1 YYSGVIDVDTASGGI
16 LLNLDTDGAEQVRRL
31 ARSKHLVIFTTD
43 AEYYVSDRVI
53 RRDQPVN
60 VVESSRNG
68 SCPTVPICTT
78 ETGLLYVS

>member
-1 YYSGVIDVDTASGGI
+1 
-16 LLNLDTDGAEQVRRL
+16 
-31 ARSKHLVIFTTD
+31 

-78 ETGLLYVS
+78 ETGLLYVSRARSLIYSATYDDVASAYVSEPLSLLARHLIQGVRGVA